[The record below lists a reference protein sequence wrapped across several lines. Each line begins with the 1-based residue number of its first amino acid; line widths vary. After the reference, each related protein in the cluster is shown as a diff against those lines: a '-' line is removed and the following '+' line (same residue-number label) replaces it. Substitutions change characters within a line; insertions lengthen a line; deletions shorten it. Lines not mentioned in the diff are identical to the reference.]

1 MTEIIAVPSQFP
13 GGLDAVMAAHFGHC
27 EVFTLVT
34 VCNGEITDVS
44 VVPTPD
50 HEHGGC
56 MVPVRLLASLGVTS
70 VVSGGMGQRPLAG
83 FYQVGI
89 WPLLASRCETVRA
102 AVHDAQNGGLIAFE
116 PAAACGGGHTHAE

>member
-13 GGLDAVMAAHFGHC
+13 GGLDAAMSAHFGHC

-34 VCNGEITDVS
+34 VRDGEILDVA

-56 MVPVRLLASLGVTS
+56 MVPVSLLASRSVTS

-83 FYQVGI
+83 FCQVGI
-89 WPLLASRCETVRA
+89 RPLFASRCDTVRT
-102 AVHDAQNGGLIAFE
+102 AVHDALAGRLSAFE
-116 PAAACGGGHTHAE
+116 PASACGGGHAHAE